1 MNDNTRKPISGRR
14 NFLLALGATS
24 AATAAAVIG
33 KGATAVVPGAGKEKS
48 AAKGYQLSEHVR
60 TYYRTAKI

>member
-1 MNDNTRKPISGRR
+1 MNDNARKPILGRR
-14 NFLLALGATS
+14 NFLLALGAGS

-33 KGATAVVPGAGKEKS
+33 KSAAVVPSDGAAETR
-48 AAKGYQLSEHVR
+48 AAKGYRLSKHVR

>member
-1 MNDNTRKPISGRR
+1 MNDSTRKPISGRR
-14 NFLLALGATS
+14 TFLLALGAGS

-33 KGATAVVPGAGKEKS
+33 KGATAVAPGARKDKP

-60 TYYRTAKI
+60 MYYRTAKI

>member
-1 MNDNTRKPISGRR
+1 MKDSTRKPGSGRR
-14 NFLLALGATS
+14 NFLLALGAGS
-24 AATAAAVIG
+24 AATVAAVIG
-33 KGATAVVPGAGKEKS
+33 KGVTAVAPGGRQEKP